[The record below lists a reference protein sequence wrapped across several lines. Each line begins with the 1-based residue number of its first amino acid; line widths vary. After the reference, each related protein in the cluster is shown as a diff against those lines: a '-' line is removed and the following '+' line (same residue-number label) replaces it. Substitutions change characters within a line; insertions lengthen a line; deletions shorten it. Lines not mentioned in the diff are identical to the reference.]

1 MARLRRREEE
11 ALDLATLRHQ
21 VEGWWGVKF
30 QSKLITSSLNEGK
43 DALLKIVQRFG
54 ETEPSKGS
62 IFLEL
67 GEPVGDRKILRLKAQ
82 RSVGTGL
89 NTEVAERILKEKGL
103 WDEVVEWVPVLDEG
117 KVHAAYYDRKI
128 TDDELSR
135 MFPQRVS
142 YSLILLDDADRPVN

>member
-1 MARLRRREEE
+1 
-11 ALDLATLRHQ
+11 
-21 VEGWWGVKF
+21 
-30 QSKLITSSLNEGK
+30 
-43 DALLKIVQRFG
+43 
-54 ETEPSKGS
+54 
-62 IFLEL
+62 
-67 GEPVGDRKILRLKAQ
+67 
-82 RSVGTGL
+82 
-89 NTEVAERILKEKGL
+89 VAERILKEKGL